1 LAAAASFE
9 ALFQA
14 ERLNDALRLL
24 PRLAK
29 ESAVRYRPRLNLALL
44 KASDKLVEV
53 GRVNDAALT
62 LNLIKT
68 TDIMIDWQEGEV
80 DSKTAQVEQRSA
92 LGNASKEFIERLQQE
107 VTTLEA
113 NLEHLRKLPSNTPP
127 AENLELPSEHIVEIF
142 PNGLIL
148 LNGAPMDGIDDPNMN
163 RLSTTLSRL
172 KLSSDR
178 AGIDTVVKIQADPD
192 SPHQRAI
199 DVLNA
204 SARADITKVSFASY
218 AE

>member
-1 LAAAASFE
+1 MKVSTVL
-9 ALFQA
+9 
-14 ERLNDALRLL
+14 
-24 PRLAK
+24 
-29 ESAVRYRPRLNLALL
+29 ESE
-44 KASDKLVEV
+44 DKV
-53 GRVNDAALT
+53 
-62 LNLIKT
+62 
-68 TDIMIDWQEGEV
+68 DITPMIDV
-80 DSKTAQVEQRSA
+80 VF
-92 LGNASKEFIERLQQE
+92 LLLIYFMFLPLQQE
-107 VTTLEA
+107 A
-113 NLEHLRKLPSNTPP
+113 DIGIKLPSNTPP

-148 LNGAPMDGIDDPNMN
+148 LNGAPMDGIDDRNME
-163 RLSTTLSRL
+163 RLSTTLTRL

-204 SARADITKVSFASY
+204 SALADITKVSYASY

>member
-1 LAAAASFE
+1 MKVSSVL
-9 ALFQA
+9 
-14 ERLNDALRLL
+14 
-24 PRLAK
+24 
-29 ESAVRYRPRLNLALL
+29 ESE
-44 KASDKLVEV
+44 DKV
-53 GRVNDAALT
+53 
-62 LNLIKT
+62 
-68 TDIMIDWQEGEV
+68 DITPMIDV
-80 DSKTAQVEQRSA
+80 VF
-92 LGNASKEFIERLQQE
+92 LLLIYFMFLPLQQE
-107 VTTLEA
+107 A
-113 NLEHLRKLPSNTPP
+113 DIGIKLPSNTPP

-148 LNGAPMDGIDDPNMN
+148 LNGAPMDGIDDRNME
-163 RLSTTLSRL
+163 RLSSTLTRL

-204 SARADITKVSFASY
+204 SALADITKVSLASY

>member
-1 LAAAASFE
+1 MKVSSVL
-9 ALFQA
+9 
-14 ERLNDALRLL
+14 
-24 PRLAK
+24 
-29 ESAVRYRPRLNLALL
+29 ESE
-44 KASDKLVEV
+44 DKV
-53 GRVNDAALT
+53 
-62 LNLIKT
+62 
-68 TDIMIDWQEGEV
+68 DITPMIDV
-80 DSKTAQVEQRSA
+80 VF
-92 LGNASKEFIERLQQE
+92 LLLIYFMFLPLQQE
-107 VTTLEA
+107 A
-113 NLEHLRKLPSNTPP
+113 DIGIKLPSNTPP

-148 LNGAPMDGIDDPNMN
+148 LNGAPMDGIDDRNME
-163 RLSTTLSRL
+163 RLSTTLTRL

-204 SARADITKVSFASY
+204 SARADISKVSFTSY